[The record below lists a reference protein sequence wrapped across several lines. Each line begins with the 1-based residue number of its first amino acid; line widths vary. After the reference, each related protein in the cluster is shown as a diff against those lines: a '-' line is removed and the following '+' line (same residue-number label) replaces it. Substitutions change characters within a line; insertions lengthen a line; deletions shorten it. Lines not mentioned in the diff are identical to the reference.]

1 MKALVL
7 AGGTG
12 SRLRPISDTMP
23 KQLIPLANRPVLD
36 YALETVRDLGITEI
50 GIIVGDWAAAIIDAM
65 GDGSRFG
72 ARFTY
77 IHQDAPRGLAHCVL
91 LARPF
96 LGEDDFLLYLGDNIL
111 ADGLADAAGQFRRH
125 RPAAQIVVQK
135 VANPRAFGVAELDAD
150 STVTRLVEKPS
161 QPRSD
166 LAALGAYFFAPA
178 VHEAVAAIGPSGR
191 GELEITDA
199 IQWMV
204 DHGLDVR
211 ATVYEGY
218 WQDVGCISDVL
229 EGNRRLLG
237 GLRPRVAGEVD
248 EHSELIGPVI
258 VEPGASVLRSR
269 IEGPTIIGADAR
281 VEDSRIGSHTSI
293 GPGSLVRYASVE
305 DSIVQAGTAVTDVS
319 DVSASLLSPER
330 PPIEIGAP

>member
-12 SRLRPISDTMP
+12 SRLRPVSDTMP
-23 KQLIPLANRPVLD
+23 KQLIPLANRQVLD
-36 YALETVRDLGITEI
+36 YALETVRDLGIREI
-50 GIIVGDWAAAIIDAM
+50 GIVVGDWAAEIIDAM

-72 ARFTY
+72 ARLTY

-111 ADGLADAAGQFRRH
+111 VDGLAEAAGQFRRN
-125 RPAAQIVVQK
+125 RRAAHIVVQK
-135 VANPRAFGVAELDAD
+135 VADPRSFGVAELDTD
-150 STVTRLVEKPS
+150 SNLTRLVEKPS
-161 QPRSD
+161 RPRSD
-166 LAALGAYFFAPA
+166 LAALGAYFFTPA
-178 VHEAVAAIGPSGR
+178 VHQAVAAIPPSAR

-199 IQWMV
+199 IQWLV
-204 DHGLDVR
+204 DHGLKVG

-218 WQDVGCISDVL
+218 WQDVGRLSDIL

-237 GLRPRVAGEVD
+237 GLRSRLAGQVD
-248 EHSELIGPVI
+248 EHTELIGPVV

-269 IEGPTIIGADAR
+269 IEGPAIIGADTR
-281 VEDSRIGSHTSI
+281 VEDSRIGPHTSI
-293 GPGSLVRYASVE
+293 GPGSLVRRASIE
-305 DSIVQAGTAVTDVS
+305 DSIVQAGTEVTDGTAVI
-319 DVSASLLSPER
+319 AGYLSPER
-330 PPIEIGAP
+330 PPIEIRAS